1 MKRSSQ
7 VALLLMGTVAV
18 GGGAYAL
25 MPSENCPPN
34 QPGVVQPGGQP
45 QNQNCHR
52 SWRSSGGGS
61 SGYSGYHS
69 GYGGSSSS
77 SSSPHL
83 SSQQHFS
90 GSGTAFGGS
99 SSTSPVSRGGFG
111 SFSSHFSGGG

>member
-7 VALLLMGTVAV
+7 VALLLMGTMAV

-34 QPGVVQPGGQP
+34 QPGVTQPGGQ
-45 QNQNCHR
+45 QNQNCNR

-61 SGYSGYHS
+61 SGYSSYHS

-90 GSGTAFGGS
+90 GSGTSSGGS